1 MRYPVLFS
9 RLSAPVATR
18 GKSRLPLLMRLCA
31 QTDRRPRQAKPVPTS
46 CREPRPAEEERSLR
60 RGRKRRMATPK
71 PIIAKVLKT
80 LRVPPGMV
88 YALVADLEQNL
99 WVVESCPAG
108 TRFWTL
114 AQAADLS
121 QGPRTHRAL
130 QEILTLGRAAQLRK
144 QTEIGVQKSLR
155 TAVPLHV
162 HREATA
168 ETVTA
173 RRHRVEHVRALTPVR
188 SLVEA

>member
-1 MRYPVLFS
+1 
-9 RLSAPVATR
+9 
-18 GKSRLPLLMRLCA
+18 
-31 QTDRRPRQAKPVPTS
+31 
-46 CREPRPAEEERSLR
+46 
-60 RGRKRRMATPK
+60 MATPK
-71 PIIAKVLKT
+71 PIIAQVLKS

-130 QEILTLGRAAQLRK
+130 QEILNLGRAAQLHN
-144 QTEIGVQKSLR
+144 QSASR
-155 TAVPLHV
+155 TQQSIPSAAPLQV
-162 HREATA
+162 SRQ
-168 ETVTA
+168 VTTDRVGPRRQSVERVRTLTSA
-173 RRHRVEHVRALTPVR
+173 RT
-188 SLVEA
+188 LVEA